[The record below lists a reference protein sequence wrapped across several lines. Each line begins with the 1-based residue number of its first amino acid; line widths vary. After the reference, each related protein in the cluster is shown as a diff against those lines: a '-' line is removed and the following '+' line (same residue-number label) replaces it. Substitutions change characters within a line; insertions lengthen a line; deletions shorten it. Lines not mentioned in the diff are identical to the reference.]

1 MGGPPVRSE
10 WAGGWLFFFIFSL
23 MTEQE
28 AFQKLSAAC
37 ASAEHCLY
45 EMSEKM
51 KRWQVAE
58 DERERVLQRLVSER
72 FVDEERYCRSFVAD
86 KMRYNGWGRL
96 KIEQAL
102 AAKRI
107 PRDISRGVLD
117 EISDEEYA
125 DVLRPI
131 IQSKRKSVKAAS
143 EYELNQKLIRFALG
157 RGFSYEAIRK
167 VVDEN
172 E

>member
-1 MGGPPVRSE
+1 
-10 WAGGWLFFFIFSL
+10 

-28 AFQKLSAAC
+28 AFYRLSAMC
-37 ASAEHCLY
+37 ASAEHCLH

-51 KRWQVAE
+51 RRWQLPD
-58 DERERVLQRLVSER
+58 DERERVLRRLVDEK

-86 KMRYNGWGRL
+86 KIRYNGWGRM

-107 PRDISRGVLD
+107 PRDISLSVLD
-117 EISDEEYA
+117 EIGDEEYA
-125 DVLRPI
+125 DVLLPLIR
-131 IQSKRKSVKAAS
+131 SKRKSVKAAS

-157 RGFSYEAIRK
+157 RGFSFDVIRK
-167 VVDEN
+167 CLDVADDIYE
-172 E
+172 

>member
-1 MGGPPVRSE
+1 
-10 WAGGWLFFFIFSL
+10 

-28 AFQKLSAAC
+28 AFYKLSAMC

-51 KRWQVAE
+51 RRWQVPD
-58 DERERVLQRLVSER
+58 DERERVLQRLVDEK

-86 KMRYNGWGRL
+86 KIRYNGWGRR
-96 KIEQAL
+96 KVEQAL

-125 DVLRPI
+125 DVLRPLI
-131 IQSKRKSVKAAS
+131 RNKRKSVKAAS

-157 RGFSYEAIRK
+157 RGFSFDVIRMCL
-167 VVDEN
+167 DGAEDLPL
-172 E
+172 

>member
-1 MGGPPVRSE
+1 MKN
-10 WAGGWLFFFIFSL
+10 

-28 AFQKLSAAC
+28 AFYRLSAMC
-37 ASAEHCLY
+37 ASAEHCLH

-51 KRWQVAE
+51 RCWQLPDE
-58 DERERVLQRLVSER
+58 ERERVLRRLVDEK

-86 KMRYNGWGRL
+86 KIRYNGWGRM

-107 PRDISRGVLD
+107 PRDISRSVLD
-117 EISDEEYA
+117 EIGDEEYA
-125 DVLRPI
+125 DVLRPLI
-131 IQSKRKSVKAAS
+131 RSKRKSVKAAS

-157 RGFSYEAIRK
+157 RGFSFDVIRK
-167 VVDEN
+167 CIDAAADACPE
-172 E
+172 

>member
-1 MGGPPVRSE
+1 
-10 WAGGWLFFFIFSL
+10 

-28 AFQKLSAAC
+28 AFYKLSAMC

-51 KRWQVAE
+51 RRWQVPD
-58 DERERVLQRLVSER
+58 DERERVLQRLVDEK

-86 KMRYNGWGRL
+86 KIRYNGWGRR
-96 KIEQAL
+96 KVEQAL

-107 PRDISRGVLD
+107 QRDISSGVLD

-125 DVLRPI
+125 DVLRPLI
-131 IQSKRKSVKAAS
+131 RNKRKSVKAAS

-157 RGFSYEAIRK
+157 RGFSFDVIRMCL
-167 VVDEN
+167 DGAEDLPL
-172 E
+172 